1 MIELNNI
8 TKIYKTGEVHF
19 KALDNVSLKIGAGE
33 FTAIMGAS
41 GSGKS
46 TLLNILGFLDKP
58 DSGEYLFQGKD
69 ISRLSDDDLS
79 VFRNH
84 IAGFVFQQFHLLPR
98 LSAVENAQLP
108 LIYAGKGKEKKAV
121 KEKLEIVG
129 LSHRE
134 SHPPSEMSGGEQ
146 QRVAIARSLVNE
158 PLIIFADE
166 PTGNLD
172 SKNEKEIMAI
182 LKRLN
187 EEGKTIIMVTHEN
200 SVAKQAKRIIR
211 MKDGKIISDSINSTG
226 AESGLSSLPDD
237 KIEISNPALDGK
249 GSSFGQAE
257 FIDFML
263 QAFRSI
269 LTHKLRSFLSMFG
282 ILIGVAAV
290 ISMIALGEGAKQS
303 IAERMS
309 SLGSNIVTVRPGAQ
323 RTGGVMLQAGSVTRI
338 EVEDA
343 IQISR
348 LKEVKNVTPN
358 VTERAQLVYQNK
370 NWNSQVQGVGTGYEE
385 MRSAKPVAG
394 RFFTEQDILT
404 RNRVALIG
412 LTVVKELFEN
422 RNPLGKEIKINRINF
437 TVIGVLPERGSSP
450 FMDQDDVVIV
460 PYSTAMYRLF
470 GKTYIDSIDV
480 EVKSTDLISDAI
492 DSIQALIIK
501 RHRLTGDNVNSFH
514 IRDSTEFREAMASTT
529 RTMTMLLGSVAAIS
543 LVVGGIGIMNIMLV
557 SVKERTKEIGLRK
570 AIGARRRDILS
581 QFLIESVLMTFT
593 GGLAGILLGVGVS
606 ALMTAWAGWAVKISL
621 YSIVLSTGFSVLI
634 GFGFG
639 FYPAMQ
645 ASKLNP
651 IEALRYD

>member
-8 TKIYKTGEVHF
+8 TKIYKTGKVHF
-19 KALDNVSLKIGAGE
+19 KALDNVSLKIDAGE
-33 FTAIMGAS
+33 FVAIMGSS

-58 DSGEYLFQGKD
+58 DSGEYYFSGREINK
-69 ISRLSDDDLS
+69 LSDDKLS
-79 VFRNH
+79 IFRNH
-84 IAGFVFQQFHLLPR
+84 IAGFIFQQFHLLPR

-108 LIYAGKGKEKKAV
+108 LIYAGKGKEKNSAR
-121 KEKLEIVG
+121 EKLEIVG

-134 SHPPSEMSGGEQ
+134 THPPNEMSGGEQ

-172 SKNEKEIMAI
+172 SKNEKEIISI

-187 EEGKTIIMVTHEN
+187 NEGKTIIMVTHEAL
-200 SVAKQAKRIIR
+200 VAKEAKRIIR
-211 MKDGKIISDSINSTG
+211 MRDGIILSDSKNAVSKKINSLTDEHPIETG
-226 AESGLSSLPDD
+226 TVPESSS
-237 KIEISNPALDGK
+237 GT
-249 GSSFGQAE
+249 FGQAE
-257 FIDFML
+257 FIDFIL
-263 QAFRSI
+263 QALRSI
-269 LTHKLRSFLSMFG
+269 FTHKLRSFLSMFG

-338 EVEDA
+338 EIEDA
-343 IQISR
+343 NQIAR
-348 LKEVKNVTPN
+348 LSEVKNVTPN
-358 VTERAQLVYQNK
+358 ITERAQLVYLNK
-370 NWNSQVQGVGTGYEE
+370 NWNTQVQGVGTGYEE
-385 MRSAKPVAG
+385 MRSANPVSG
-394 RFFTEQDILT
+394 RFFTEQELNA
-404 RNRVALIG
+404 RSRVSLVG
-412 LTVVKELFEN
+412 LTVVKELFGN
-422 RNPLGKEIKINRINF
+422 INPVGKEIKINRINF
-437 TVIGVLPERGSSP
+437 TVIGVVPERGSSP
-450 FMDQDDVVIV
+450 FRDQDDIVIV
-460 PYSTAMYRLF
+460 PYTTAMYRLF

-480 EVKSTDLISDAI
+480 EVKSSNFIDEAIS
-492 DSIQALIIK
+492 SIQALIIK

-570 AIGARRRDILS
+570 AIGARRKDILY

-593 GGLAGILLGVGVS
+593 GGIAGILLGVGVS
-606 ALMTAWAGWAVKISL
+606 ALMTTWAGWAVKISF

-634 GFGFG
+634 GLCFG

-651 IEALRYD
+651 IEALRYE